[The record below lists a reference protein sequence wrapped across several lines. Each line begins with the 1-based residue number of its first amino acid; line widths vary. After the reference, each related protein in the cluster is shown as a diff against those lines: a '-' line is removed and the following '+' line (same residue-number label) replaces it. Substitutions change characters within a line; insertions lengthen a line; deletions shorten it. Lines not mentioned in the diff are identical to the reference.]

1 MFEKEKYGFLNTEE
15 YLCRNTA
22 KYNVLTYPI
31 SNSSKEYYGAL
42 IGIIDMD
49 FFEDILC
56 TSTIESETIICN
68 MAGEL
73 LYSSE
78 EWLEIPEEM
87 LELLK
92 QYEEGRKHYQVVIE
106 GKKNR
111 AVLYF
116 SQTTQWYYI
125 RLMENQTLFSC
136 QMKEYIPLAMILVII

>member
-1 MFEKEKYGFLNTEE
+1 
-15 YLCRNTA
+15 
-22 KYNVLTYPI
+22 
-31 SNSSKEYYGAL
+31 
-42 IGIIDMD
+42 
-49 FFEDILC
+49 
-56 TSTIESETIICN
+56 

-116 SQTTQWYYI
+116 LQTTQWYYI